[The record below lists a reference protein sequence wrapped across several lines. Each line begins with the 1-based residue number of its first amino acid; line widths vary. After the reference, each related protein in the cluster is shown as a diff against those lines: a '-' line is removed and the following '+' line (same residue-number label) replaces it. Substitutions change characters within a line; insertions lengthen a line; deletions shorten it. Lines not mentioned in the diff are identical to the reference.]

1 MSDTVLVKRD
11 DNRAEQWERSALR
24 DYLGNTAGR
33 VVKRTQHDDGTVT
46 EVTHYDV
53 PWTTM
58 SGLERWTS
66 VHVTERG
73 TGTP

>member
-1 MSDTVLVKRD
+1 MSDTVLVKRG
-11 DNRAEQWERSALR
+11 DNRAEQWTRDALR

-33 VVKRTQHDDGTVT
+33 VIKRTQHSDGTVT

-53 PWTTM
+53 HWNTM

-66 VHVTERG
+66 VLVTERG
-73 TGTP
+73 